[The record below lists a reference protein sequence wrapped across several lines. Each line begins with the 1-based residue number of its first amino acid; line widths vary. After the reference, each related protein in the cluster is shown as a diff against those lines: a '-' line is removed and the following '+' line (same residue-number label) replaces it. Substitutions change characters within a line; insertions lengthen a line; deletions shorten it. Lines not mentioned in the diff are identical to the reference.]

1 MEIAGKHDFINI
13 DHTVVKITVISLFV
27 ALLTASI
34 YFFSTDNLIFGLICP
49 LIPLPFYAL
58 YIIFKYPRT
67 GFIAALFCNY
77 FAIGIGRYLP
87 APLGLTVDGSLL
99 LTFIALLFS
108 QFNHKV
114 EWKFAA
120 KDYTVWVVVWAL
132 MTFLQLFNPEAVSRE
147 AWFYAM
153 RGYALYSVFTV
164 PLVYLLFNR
173 PKDLNLLINLLAWFT
188 ILAVIK
194 GIGQKVI
201 GLDQWEHR
209 WLMVPGNRITHM
221 LFGKLRVFSF
231 FSDAGTF
238 GGTMGYFGVLYIILG
253 IHEKI
258 KKQKRFYLFVGILA
272 LYGMLIS
279 GTRSA
284 IAVPLTGFA
293 VYTVLTKNF
302 KTLIVGSFVLFSI
315 FFFLVYTTIGQD
327 NYDIRRMRSGF
338 DENNPSMNLRNQ
350 NRKIFADY
358 LANRPFGGGVGSAG
372 NWGLRFSPGTILAE
386 TATDGWYIQIW
397 AEQGVVGL
405 VFYLCMVLYFSI
417 KSSFLIFFRLKK
429 PEYIYKAIGFTCG
442 MFGLMVSSYTSASLG
457 QMPNTVIVFASMT
470 FISLMPEWEKEEQ
483 EEGKI
488 QILSN
493 SPA

>member
-1 MEIAGKHDFINI
+1 MELSRNRSFRNVDYR
-13 DHTVVKITVISLFV
+13 VVRITVITLF
-27 ALLTASI
+27 ATLLLTSI
-34 YFFSTDNLIFGLICP
+34 YFFSKGNLIIGLVIP
-49 LIPLPFYAL
+49 LIPVPFYFL
-58 YIIFKYPRT
+58 YIIFKQPRL

-87 APLGLTVDGSLL
+87 APLGLTVDGTLL

-114 EWKFAA
+114 EWKLAG
-120 KDYTVWVVVWAL
+120 KDYTVWVVIWAL
-132 MTFLQLFNPEAVSRE
+132 MTLMQLFNPEAVSRE

-164 PLVYLLFNR
+164 PLVYLIFNR
-173 PKDLNLLINLLAWFT
+173 PKDLDLLITLLAWFA
-188 ILAVIK
+188 IIAVAK
-194 GIGQKVI
+194 GIGQKYI

-209 WLMVPGNRITHM
+209 WLMTPGNRITHM
-221 LFGKLRVFSF
+221 LFGKLRVFSVL
-231 FSDAGTF
+231 SDAGTF
-238 GGTMGYFGVLYIILG
+238 GGTMGYFGILFLILG
-253 IHEKI
+253 MHETRKR
-258 KKQKRFYLFVGILA
+258 KKRFYFFVGIFA

-293 VYTVLTKNF
+293 VYTILVKNF
-302 KTLIVGSFVLFSI
+302 KVMTIGGILLFGI
-315 FFFLVYTTIGQD
+315 FFFLKYTSIGQD

-338 DENNPSMNLRNQ
+338 DENNPSMILRNQ

-358 LANRPFGGGVGSAG
+358 LATRPFGGGVGSAG

-405 VFYLCMVLYFSI
+405 IFYLCMMLYFGI
-417 KSSFLIFFRLKK
+417 KSCFIIFFRLKK
-429 PEYIYKAIGFTCG
+429 PEYKYKAIGFTCG
-442 MFGLMVSSYTSASLG
+442 LFGLMVSSYTSASLG
-457 QMPNTVIVFASMT
+457 QMPNTVIVFASLT
-470 FISLMPEWEKEEQ
+470 IISLMPGWEKEE
-483 EEGKI
+483 ESKTKVI
-488 QILSN
+488 VAST
-493 SPA
+493 